1 MRRRLPLFVALAALA
16 ALAFPL
22 GAEFHRIRITYT
34 PTGCVDCPRSLEGR
48 LKKTRGVEEVKLNP
62 EGEVTIRLAPGN
74 RARLELIRDFIEQG
88 GERIKTIEVEAS
100 GALERESEGFVFV
113 LAGLETR
120 YPVTGAKEPAAKVRI
135 QAHTSTARPLAFTID
150 RTAAE

>member
-1 MRRRLPLFVALAALA
+1 MVLATLAWPLA
-16 ALAFPL
+16 
-22 GAEFHRIRITYT
+22 AEFHHIRITYT

-88 GERIKTIEVEAS
+88 GERIQTIEVEAS
-100 GALERESEGFVFV
+100 GALEREGEGFVFV
-113 LAGLETR
+113 LAGLDVR
-120 YPVTGAKEPAAKVRI
+120 YAVTGAKAPAARVRI
-135 QAHTSTARPLAFTID
+135 HAHTSSARPLAFTID
-150 RTAAE
+150 KAAAE

>member
-1 MRRRLPLFVALAALA
+1 MMRWLPLLSALA

-22 GAEFHRIRITYT
+22 GAEFHHIRIAYT

-48 LKKTRGVEEVKLNP
+48 LRKTRGVEEVKLNP

-88 GERIKTIEVEAS
+88 GERVKTIEVEAS
-100 GALERESEGFVFV
+100 GALEREGEGFVFV

-120 YPVTGAKEPAAKVRI
+120 YPVTGAKAPAARVRI
-135 QAHTSTARPLAFTID
+135 HARTSSARPLAFTID
-150 RTAAE
+150 RTIAE